1 MKTGFHPWFS
11 LKLLSL
17 LSFDIVM
24 DFLIEDMEDGSL
36 IKLLFVDSLALH
48 GELLDNYAEL

>member
-1 MKTGFHPWFS
+1 MKIGFHPWFS

-36 IKLLFVDSLALH
+36 IKLFVDSLALH

>member
-1 MKTGFHPWFS
+1 MKIGFHPWFS

-36 IKLLFVDSLALH
+36 IKLLFVDSLSLH